1 MSPVLRPRALAL
13 GALLLIAPCGAYLL
27 PPVWLLL
34 WGPALLL
41 AAALLPRTRRPVPP
55 SGAQQAGPPDGT
67 DAVGRDGPGS
77 DPAEDAVPG
86 TRVRTVA
93 LRSAAADHR
102 LEFSAVV
109 HWRWD
114 GYVDLRLRNPA
125 APAVHAVV
133 TAAAD
138 LAREVSP
145 CDAGPAE
152 CELGAL
158 LAAERPVPGTGIVTW
173 AEDVRLRLPDADA
186 ERLRRLAGLRKDRE
200 LWEAIRAA
208 EDGLDPHPFPPTAPP
223 EETGDL
229 AELEELTPF
238 DAGPPSERG
247 PGSDVDEEGYES
259 YWWPAEGAA
268 AGAAAEQDVQVAIVR
283 GLIDSTEEERRADF
297 AREQVD
303 LLAGAGFTEVAHR
316 LRVLFPETV
325 RTAEPDGG
333 GTQSGTDG

>member
-1 MSPVLRPRALAL
+1 MSPVLRPRAMAL

-41 AAALLPRTRRPVPP
+41 AAAALLPWTRRPVPR
-55 SGAQQAGPPDGT
+55 GGT
-67 DAVGRDGPGS
+67 PKTDRPGEPART
-77 DPAEDAVPG
+77 DPAEEAVPG

-93 LRSAAADHR
+93 LRSAATDHR

-133 TAAAD
+133 TAAAE
-138 LAREVSP
+138 LARDVSP

-158 LAAERPVPGTGIVTW
+158 LAAERSVPGTGIVTW

-208 EDGLDPHPFPPTAPP
+208 EDGLDPPPFPPAAPP
-223 EETGDL
+223 EEADDL

-238 DAGPPSERG
+238 DARPPLEHG

-259 YWWPAEGAA
+259 YWWPAEGTAV
-268 AGAAAEQDVQVAIVR
+268 GAAAEQDVQVAIVR
-283 GLIDSTEEERRADF
+283 GLIDSADEERRADF

-316 LRVLFPETV
+316 LRGLFPETV

-333 GTQSGTDG
+333 GPQPGTDG